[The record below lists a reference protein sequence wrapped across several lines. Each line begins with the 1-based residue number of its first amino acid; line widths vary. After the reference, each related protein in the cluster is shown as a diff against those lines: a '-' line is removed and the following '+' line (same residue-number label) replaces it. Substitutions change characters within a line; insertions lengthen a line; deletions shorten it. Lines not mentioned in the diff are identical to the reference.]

1 MKDLKELSKK
11 FEELRKKY
19 EELGEEIKRLENLKK
34 KKRWRA
40 ELNKSYFYIDND
52 GSIYFTEEKNYKI
65 DNYRYKIR
73 NYFETKEEAEK
84 YLEKIEIYYE
94 LMDIAEE
101 LNGEEE
107 IDWENGEQE
116 KFSIR
121 YVKGKFRN
129 DFYLNATG
137 LNRNIGSIYCLRAD
151 FLKVALERIGADKL
165 KKLFKEE

>member
-1 MKDLKELSKK
+1 MKDLK
-11 FEELRKKY
+11 ELRKKY

-34 KKRWRA
+34 SKRWRA
-40 ELNKSYFYIDND
+40 ELKRIYYYINNGGELDFCWELGCEIDN
-52 GSIYFTEEKNYKI
+52 F
-65 DNYRYKIR
+65 RYKTR

-121 YVKGKFRN
+121 YIKGKFRN
-129 DFYLNATG
+129 DFNLNATG
-137 LNRNIGSIYCLRAD
+137 LNKSIGNIYCLSAN
-151 FLKVALERIGADKL
+151 FLKVALERIGADRL
-165 KKLFKEE
+165 KKLF

>member
-1 MKDLKELSKK
+1 MEVEKWKIWE
-11 FEELRKKY
+11 KY

-40 ELNKSYFYIDND
+40 GFNRIYYYINNGGEIDFCGELGCEIDN
-52 GSIYFTEEKNYKI
+52 F
-65 DNYRYKIR
+65 RYKTR
-73 NYFETKEEAEK
+73 NYFKTEEEAK
-84 YLEKIEIYYE
+84 SYLEKIKIYYE
-94 LMDIAEE
+94 LMDLAEE

-121 YVKGKFRN
+121 YIKGKFRN

-137 LNRNIGSIYCLRAD
+137 LNKNIGSIYCLSRN
-151 FLKVALERIGADKL
+151 FLGVALERIGADRL
-165 KKLFKEE
+165 KKLF

>member
-1 MKDLKELSKK
+1 MKDL
-11 FEELRKKY
+11 EELRKKY

-34 KKRWRA
+34 NKRWRA
-40 ELNKSYFYIDND
+40 KLNNCYFNINND
-52 GSIYFTEEKNYKI
+52 RNICLTEEKNHKT
-65 DNYRYKIR
+65 DDYRYKTR
-73 NYFETKEEAEK
+73 NYFKTSEEAER

-94 LMDIAEE
+94 LMDLAEE

-129 DFYLNATG
+129 DFYLMSTG
-137 LNRNIGSIYCLRAD
+137 LNRNIGSIYCLSAD
-151 FLKVALERIGADKL
+151 FLKVALERIGADRL
-165 KKLFKEE
+165 KKLF

>member
-1 MKDLKELSKK
+1 MEVEKWKIWE
-11 FEELRKKY
+11 KY

-34 KKRWRA
+34 NKRWRA
-40 ELNKSYFYIDND
+40 ELNNCYFNINND
-52 GSIYFTEEKNYKI
+52 RNICITEEKNNKT
-65 DNYRYKIR
+65 DDYRYKTR
-73 NYFETKEEAEK
+73 NYFKTKEEAEK

-121 YVKGKFRN
+121 YIKGKFRN

-137 LNRNIGSIYCLRAD
+137 LNKNIGSIYCLSRN
-151 FLKVALERIGADKL
+151 FLGVALERIGADRL
-165 KKLFKEE
+165 KKLF